1 MPTTA
6 DPTGDTDQVFD
17 TFIRWFEQQLDQ
29 RGWSVPD
36 LCENSE
42 LRPSVVF
49 RWRRGYRP
57 DIGNGRHLAHAFG
70 VPLLEVLVKAGR
82 LTPEEANAN
91 VTMNPNLSEV
101 STAALLHELLRRV
114 PRDGEP
120 GELLS
125 HSAQEISTQ

>member
-1 MPTTA
+1 MPTPA
-6 DPTGDTDQVFD
+6 DPTGNTDQVFD

-29 RGWSVPD
+29 RGWNVPD

-57 DIGNGRHLAHAFG
+57 DIGNGRLLAQAFN

-82 LTPEEANAN
+82 LTADEANASL
-91 VTMNPNLSEV
+91 TMNPNLSEV
-101 STAALLHELLRRV
+101 STTALLHELLRRV
-114 PRDGEP
+114 PRDETMP
-120 GELLS
+120 SMFS
-125 HSAQEISTQ
+125 HATQ